1 VNSLAAALARG
12 AKIRILTT
20 DYLGVTEPDAL
31 EQLIKLPG
39 DIDVRLYSEPR
50 RSYHQKHIFS
60 NIQTIIMGLL
70 LLAHLIFLGQLSK
83 MGRVEL

>member
-1 VNSLAAALARG
+1 LKALVNSLAAALARG

-50 RSYHQKHIFS
+50 RSYHPKAYFFEYADDNGVAFI
-60 NIQTIIMGLL
+60 G
-70 LLAHLIFLGQLSK
+70 
-83 MGRVEL
+83 